1 MKNELLKGLSKE
13 QIAKIKACKD
23 QEELLKVAKEEG
35 VELSDEQLEAVN
47 GGICTSTPSYTC
59 PKCGS
64 SDVHTVHNEN
74 SICEFYSNKCNS
86 CGHRWN
92 VRKD

>member
-1 MKNELLKGLSKE
+1 MKNELLKELSEE
-13 QIAKIKACKD
+13 QIAKSKACKN
-23 QEELLKVAKEEG
+23 QEELLKVAKEER
-35 VELSDEQLEAVN
+35 VELSDEQLEAAN

-74 SICEFYSNKCNS
+74 SICEYYSNKCNS
-86 CGHRWN
+86 CGHRWS